1 MNFEVCISE
10 RSTLSLIHKAC
21 PLDPSGVMAITKAV
35 RFRVEIHGVGH
46 AHTVAGFTTSVTMI
60 QEKGALSTF
69 KLLYNRLRRDWEL
82 DAPLPPILLKTPS
95 NPGSSLPSPTLT
107 ASPAGRS
114 PVAPEIY

>member
-1 MNFEVCISE
+1 
-10 RSTLSLIHKAC
+10 
-21 PLDPSGVMAITKAV
+21 MAVTKAV

-82 DAPLPPILLKTPS
+82 DAPPPSILFKTPS
-95 NPGSSLPSPTLT
+95 NPGTSLPSPSLT
-107 ASPAGRS
+107 ASPTGRS
-114 PVAPEIY
+114 PVLHEIY

>member
-1 MNFEVCISE
+1 
-10 RSTLSLIHKAC
+10 
-21 PLDPSGVMAITKAV
+21 MAVTKAV
-35 RFRVEIHGVGH
+35 RFRVEVHGVGH

-82 DAPLPPILLKTPS
+82 DAPPPILLKTPS

-107 ASPAGRS
+107 VSLGGRS
-114 PVAPEIY
+114 PVLPEIY